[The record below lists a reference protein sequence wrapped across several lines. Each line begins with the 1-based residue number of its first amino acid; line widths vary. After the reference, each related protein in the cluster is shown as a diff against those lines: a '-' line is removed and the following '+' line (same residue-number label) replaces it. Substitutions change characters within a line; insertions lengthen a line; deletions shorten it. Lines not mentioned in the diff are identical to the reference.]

1 MDPVIYD
8 KPLNELFLQFQ
19 NRSSSDSY
27 VPAFFDPSFN
37 ENIPIGKTSFLE
49 KTNPKNEL
57 VRNQWSFL
65 RGHAK
70 IFLTWENLLVL
81 SWKKIFLFSENK
93 MNGSRK
99 ILPSIFFLISIL
111 PLQYHQK

>member
-70 IFLTWENLLVL
+70 IFL
-81 SWKKIFLFSENK
+81 FSENK